1 MVHQFENLH
10 LAVYNKETQ
19 QHAFITKSN
28 TFISNPRLKFA
39 KNQANAKQNPEADL
53 VLFENYSSS
62 SFTLSSKNNRIYSKN
77 KQKSKCVCIHEII
90 RFIIMKIKMKMKN
103 RSYRYDINR
112 PGFRHGRKYSKY
124 KKCPSMMMLV
134 CNKQHLSNI
143 WIWIHGKV
151 MQHWGCAEKS
161 VAYKEKRV
169 LPFETPHSQ

>member
-1 MVHQFENLH
+1 
-10 LAVYNKETQ
+10 
-19 QHAFITKSN
+19 
-28 TFISNPRLKFA
+28 
-39 KNQANAKQNPEADL
+39 
-53 VLFENYSSS
+53 
-62 SFTLSSKNNRIYSKN
+62 
-77 KQKSKCVCIHEII
+77 
-90 RFIIMKIKMKMKN
+90 MKMKN

-112 PGFRHGRKYSKY
+112 PGFRHGSKYSKY